1 MSRARTKPHTSE
13 VSEHKLLPLAS
24 PMRTP
29 SSPELASLSES
40 DDGDRPSITEV
51 NGTVAHFEMAYSPV
65 ESDRFRFGPPF
76 SQRIGSLLF
85 LAAAIGLVVAIG
97 MAYAGVGGSRLRA
110 WVLEED
116 GQRVIGATSFATLL
130 LISAVGTVVRAGMRG
145 IVVTAEGIEARY
157 ILPMGIPRVRKWSWS
172 QIDRFLID
180 EASTML
186 ELWDGT
192 YEQLPKVAEKP
203 KLDALLQ
210 RIAAA
215 RGKRVTVLRDDVR

>member
-1 MSRARTKPHTSE
+1 MS
-13 VSEHKLLPLAS
+13 
-24 PMRTP
+24 TP
-29 SSPELASLSES
+29 SRPELASLSES
-40 DDGDRPSITEV
+40 ADGDRPSITEV

-65 ESDRFRFGPPF
+65 ESDRFRFGPPL
-76 SQRIGSLLF
+76 SQRVGSLLF
-85 LAAAIGLVVAIG
+85 LAAAIAIVVAVG
-97 MAYAGVGGSRLRA
+97 MAYGGVGGSRLRT
-110 WVLEED
+110 WVVDDD
-116 GQRVIGATSFATLL
+116 GQRVIGAAPFAALL

-145 IVVTAEGIEARY
+145 VIVTAAGIEARY
-157 ILPMGIPRVRKWSWS
+157 ILPMGVPRVRKWSWS
-172 QIDRFLID
+172 QIDRFLFD

-215 RGKRVTVLRDDVR
+215 RGKRITILRDDVR